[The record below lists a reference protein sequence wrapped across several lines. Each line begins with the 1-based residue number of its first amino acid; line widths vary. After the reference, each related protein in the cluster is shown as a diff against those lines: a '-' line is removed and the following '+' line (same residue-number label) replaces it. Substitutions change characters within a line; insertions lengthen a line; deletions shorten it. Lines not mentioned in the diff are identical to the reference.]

1 MFKTTT
7 LSRLLFVVLM
17 SVNTLNSAMGAG
29 AMDSTAEATD
39 STAEA
44 TDSTADV
51 PESNIDDIVESLKYQ
66 DGTIIVKDPSS
77 SKDLAS
83 ISTGDALRYLN
94 SQDTKTVLET
104 LWGNPPDAPSLGMIV
119 PKGFTPFGGDGHY
132 FAIDI
137 TYSEDGYVDDK
148 DAKDINFDSLLEEM
162 KRDAKRYNSERV
174 EQGYS
179 PVELIGWAQAPF
191 YDSESKK
198 LYWAKELKFGDSDIH
213 TLNYNIRI
221 LGRKGYLNLNII
233 AGMDDL
239 EFVNEQ
245 LKTILDAVEFKP
257 EFHYS
262 SYDPSIDKLASYG
275 IGALVAGKVLSKAGF
290 FVVLMK
296 FWKLIAAGIAALFIG
311 LKKKFLGH
319 KD

>member
-1 MFKTTT
+1 MIKTT
-7 LSRLLFVVLM
+7 LSQLSLVALL
-17 SVNTLNSAMGAG
+17 SVTMLNSAMGAR
-29 AMDSTAEATD
+29 ATD
-39 STAEA
+39 STAAA
-44 TDSTADV
+44 TESTA
-51 PESNIDDIVESLKYQ
+51 EANINDIVESLKYQ
-66 DGTIIVKDPSS
+66 AGTILIKDPSS

-83 ISTGDALRYLN
+83 ISTGETLRYLN

-119 PKGFTPFGGDGHY
+119 PQGFTPFGGNGHY

-148 DAKDINFDSLLEEM
+148 DAKDINFDTLLEEM
-162 KRDAKRYNSERV
+162 KSDAKRYNSERI

-311 LKKKFLGH
+311 LKKKFLGN